1 MPGEDKK
8 TETGRTVSTVI
19 PKIPTRI
26 KGLDRILHGGLP
38 EKRTTLVSGGP
49 GSGKSMVGLE
59 FIYRSAMAGEPG
71 IFLTFEETKACVV
84 RNALTL
90 GWDLPAL
97 EKKGMLFLMESRID
111 PNLLISGDFN
121 AKALFAILEGK
132 IRAMNADRIVID
144 AMDVLVR
151 LFEDPGRRQNEF
163 YILNQWLKQQQLTCI
178 LTAKNIRDKTAS
190 DFSYLDFMADCVIR
204 LDQRVQDQVTTKRL
218 QVTKYR
224 GSGYSENEH
233 PFFISTSGIHFNPIS
248 DIGMHYESGSERVSS
263 GHPSLDTILG
273 GGYKTGTCILI
284 SGLTGTGKTTL
295 ASLFAHSV
303 CAGGQKALYL
313 NYEESQKSMFS
324 GMLSVGIDLRP
335 AMDSAFLQMTSVMPE
350 SMGIE
355 EQLFHVIRAIKNYKP
370 EHLVVDAISACRRI
384 AGEEAAFDFVMR
396 IVDVC
401 KRSGITVVL
410 INQTKSSSGFFEF
423 SGVGISSVAD
433 TIINLQYKDTGN
445 ELTRRLMVIKSRG
458 SRHSHKYHDYKLTGQ
473 GLEIDTDP
481 DQP

>member
-1 MPGEDKK
+1 MPGEKKK
-8 TETGRTVSTVI
+8 TETGRTVSTAI

-49 GSGKSMVGLE
+49 GSGKSMIGLE

-97 EKKGMLFLMESRID
+97 EKKGLLFLMESRVDLNSI
-111 PNLLISGDFN
+111 ISGDFN
-121 AKALFAILEGK
+121 LKALFAILEGK
-132 IRAMNADRIVID
+132 IRGMKGDRIVID
-144 AMDVLVR
+144 AMDILIR
-151 LFEDPGRRQNEF
+151 LFEDPVRQMNEF
-163 YILNQWLKQQQLTCI
+163 FVLNRWLKQQQLTCI
-178 LTAKNIRDKTAS
+178 LTAKNIMKKTAS
-190 DFSYLDFMADCVIR
+190 DLGYLDFMADCVIR
-204 LDQRVQDQVTTKRL
+204 LDQRVRDQVTTKRL
-218 QVTKYR
+218 QVTKFR
-224 GSGYSENEH
+224 GSDYLENEH
-233 PFFISTSGIHFNPIS
+233 PFFISASGIHFNPIS
-248 DIGMHYESGSERVSS
+248 DIGMHYESGPGRVSS
-263 GHPSLDTILG
+263 GHPSLDAIVG

-295 ASLFAHSV
+295 ASLFAHSA
-303 CAGGQKALYL
+303 CAGGQKVFYL
-313 NYEESQKSMFS
+313 NYEESQNSMFS
-324 GMLSVGIDLRP
+324 GMLSVGIDLQ
-335 AMDSAFLQMTSVMPE
+335 SACNDGLLRVNAVMPE

-355 EQLFHVIRAIKNYKP
+355 EQLFHVIRTVKNHKP
-370 EHLVVDAISACRRI
+370 AHLIVDAISACQRI
-384 AGEEAAFDFVMR
+384 AGGEAAFDYVMR

-401 KRSGITVVL
+401 KKTGITVML
-410 INQTKSSSGFFEF
+410 INQTKSHSGVHEF
-423 SGVGISSVAD
+423 SGVGISSIAD
-433 TIINLQYKDTGN
+433 TIINLQYNDTGS